1 MIFLETIYCIILIL
15 MKGISVKCVIV
26 IFVGMKS
33 SDLIGNPFLCFRI
46 NTNSIIENATQRLFE
61 TTSFV

>member
-26 IFVGMKS
+26 IFVGMKK
-33 SDLIGNPFLCFRI
+33 FRFDWK
-46 NTNSIIENATQRLFE
+46 TVPL
-61 TTSFV
+61 